1 MPLYLYLLVWPPSY
15 SKHIRCLL
23 TLAGVLQWMGNK
35 YLLKLLVAAHSPDV
49 RSTLKGARFGI
60 DGFGFVH
67 EALRLRASPFV
78 MLVCS

>member
-1 MPLYLYLLVWPPSY
+1 
-15 SKHIRCLL
+15 
-23 TLAGVLQWMGNK
+23 MGNK
-35 YLLKLLVAAHSPDV
+35 YLLKVLVAAHSPDV

-78 MLVCS
+78 MLADIRAIVTCFLDIFSGATVTLYTLF